1 MCSSDLV
8 KELAA
13 WLKANPKQASYGTPG
28 AGALT
33 HFLSIEFGRMIGVDM
48 EHVPYRGSPPVVND
62 LIAGQIPIAALGTS
76 EFTQHHEGGTLRV
89 IGTFTEG
96 PSPFIKGVAT
106 MKSQGIDLVARSW
119 YAFYGPVR
127 MPRDLQ
133 MQLNKIIND
142 MVREPAVR
150 QRFLAM
156 GVEAAGTTPEELTAI
171 QKFDKDY
178 WGPIV
183 KRSGWK
189 PDL

>member
-1 MCSSDLV
+1 
-8 KELAA
+8 
-13 WLKANPKQASYGTPG
+13 
-28 AGALT
+28 
-33 HFLSIEFGRMIGVDM
+33 
-48 EHVPYRGSPPVVND
+48 
-62 LIAGQIPIAALGTS
+62 
-76 EFTQHHEGGTLRV
+76 
-89 IGTFTEG
+89 
-96 PSPFIKGVAT
+96 
-106 MKSQGIDLVARSW
+106 
-119 YAFYGPVR
+119 